1 MSTMTYPQVLQEA
14 QQLPPVVQL
23 QLAETLLHN
32 MHGLFAAQFSL
43 PEVEPLS
50 PLFGL
55 SREELRALSDSVV
68 APDRQQRLQTLLEKN
83 RQGAL
88 TPEESSEIDA
98 LLEETDQAA
107 LLKARARYTLRFFDQ
122 IEQRP

>member
-1 MSTMTYPQVLQEA
+1 MSTMTYPQVLQEV
-14 QQLPPVVQL
+14 QQLPPVAQL

-32 MHGLFAAQFSL
+32 MRGLFAAQFSP

-68 APDRQQRLQTLLEKN
+68 APDRQQRLQTLLERN
-83 RQGAL
+83 QQGAL
-88 TPEESSEIDA
+88 TPEESSEVDA

-107 LLKARARYTLRFFDQ
+107 LLKACARYTLRFFDQ

>member
-1 MSTMTYPQVLQEA
+1 MSTMTYPQVLQEV
-14 QQLPPVVQL
+14 QQLPPVAQL
-23 QLAETLLHN
+23 QLAETLLYN
-32 MHGLFAAQFSL
+32 MRGLFAAQFSP

-68 APDRQQRLQTLLEKN
+68 APDRQQRLQTLLERN

-88 TPEESSEIDA
+88 TPEESSEVDA

-107 LLKARARYTLRFFDQ
+107 LLKARVRYTLRFFDQ

>member
-1 MSTMTYPQVLQEA
+1 MSTMTYPQVLQEV
-14 QQLPPVVQL
+14 QQLPPVAQL

-32 MHGLFAAQFSL
+32 MRGLFAAQFSP
-43 PEVEPLS
+43 PEAEPLS

-68 APDRQQRLQTLLEKN
+68 APDRQQRLQTLLERN

-88 TPEESSEIDA
+88 TPEESSEVDA

>member
-14 QQLPPVVQL
+14 QQLPPVAQL

-32 MHGLFAAQFSL
+32 MRGLFAAQSAP
-43 PEVEPLS
+43 PETEPLS
-50 PLFGL
+50 PLFGMN
-55 SREELRALSDSVV
+55 REELRTLSDSVV

-83 RQGAL
+83 RQGTL
-88 TPEESSEIDA
+88 TAEESSEVDA

-107 LLKARARYTLRFFDQ
+107 LLKARARYTLRLFDQ
-122 IEQRP
+122 IEQRS

>member
-1 MSTMTYPQVLQEA
+1 MSTMTYPQVLQEV
-14 QQLPPVVQL
+14 QQLPPVAQL

-32 MHGLFAAQFSL
+32 MRGLFAAQFSP

-68 APDRQQRLQTLLEKN
+68 APDRQQRLQTLLERN
-83 RQGAL
+83 QQGAL
-88 TPEESSEIDA
+88 TPEESSEVDA

-107 LLKARARYTLRFFDQ
+107 LLKARVRYTLRFFDQ